1 MNLER
6 QSFDID
12 EPQAGPSWA
21 PKNWPQIDSDDLTAA
36 LDPQQMQVAV
46 KAAAAK
52 AGAPLSN
59 AEVERA
65 ADDSIRAMMLIR
77 TYRVRGHLAANLDPL
92 GLSTRELPADL
103 TPEFHGFVGAD
114 QDRPVFIGGT
124 LGLEKGDHSRDRR
137 DPARQLLAA
146 MSASNICILP
156 ISRSASSCRN
166 GWKAPTRSSNFRS
179 RANAPS

>member
-21 PKNWPQIDSDDLTAA
+21 PKNWPRIDSDDLTAA

-52 AGAPLSN
+52 AGAALSN

-77 TYRVRGHLAANLDPL
+77 CP
-92 GLSTRELPADL
+92 
-103 TPEFHGFVGAD
+103 
-114 QDRPVFIGGT
+114 
-124 LGLEKGDHSRDRR
+124 
-137 DPARQLLAA
+137 
-146 MSASNICILP
+146 P
-156 ISRSASSCRN
+156 I
-166 GWKAPTRSSNFRS
+166 
-179 RANAPS
+179 